1 MSKRVDAEPT
11 VLSKKDQLLQ
21 DFIKGRRALS
31 VALVDLDQGD
41 LNLKFFG
48 GNSVNDILA
57 HIVEW
62 DHSAIRNVHKFLEG
76 EIVDFSPDEDNDAFN
91 SEATAKWAIANGR
104 QMIQVFNQSTLEV
117 HDFIQHLTE
126 EELFCDRQ
134 IRFKG
139 NDVTPAWFLVE
150 ADHDLGHAKQI
161 EDWKREVGISGHLQ
175 TA

>member
-1 MSKRVDAEPT
+1 MSKKVETEPA

-31 VALVDLDQGD
+31 IALVDLDQGD

-91 SEATAKWAIANGR
+91 SEATVKWAIANGR
-104 QMIQVFNQSTLEV
+104 QMIQMFNQSTLEV
-117 HDFIQHLTE
+117 HDFIQQLTE
-126 EELFCDRQ
+126 EDLFCDRG
-134 IRFKG
+134 IRFKDQIV
-139 NDVTPAWFLVE
+139 NPAWLLVE
-150 ADHDLGHAKQI
+150 VDHDLEHAKQI
-161 EDWKREVGISGHLQ
+161 EDWKKEVGIGGF
-175 TA
+175 